1 MQNYKKLSE
10 RAFQFHQKG
19 LLKEA
24 EELYSGLLEINP
36 DDTNILNLYSMLCLA
51 KSETKKAIDMLS
63 KALIL
68 NNNSV
73 IMLNLA
79 KAYHM
84 DGDINN
90 AIILYDKVID
100 ITPTVDT
107 YYSLGIA
114 YKQSGNLKKAIE
126 TYKKALELN
135 PDNYNVLYNLSVLY
149 KDIDDIKNALKTA
162 QKAEYINP
170 NDEDIHTFIAGLYEN
185 VSNYKKSIV
194 HMEKALQFNKNHL
207 YYYNLGVL
215 YSKIENK
222 KAAIQN
228 YQNVLELVPNH
239 IESLVNISSVYKEID
254 IQKALS
260 YIQKAYELNPK
271 DELVRLGYARIC
283 RDMFLNA
290 KSIELL
296 SNMNNA
302 EAFSLLAINY
312 MDLGEYEKA
321 HYFYEKALEI
331 DKNSNYLHG
340 KAMALKYLGY
350 FNEAKSILESINE
363 KTIQTETTL
372 GMMYLQEKEFYK
384 GMPLYIKRSEDTK
397 FKKLFSKNIWSNQVE
412 LKDKVVLVYSDCGLG
427 DTIMF
432 SRYIPSLKKIAKKI
446 IIQTDKELV
455 SILNNSFK
463 DIEVFSKSEKTIQYD
478 IVIPIMNLPYAL
490 NLDFDN
496 IPLSN
501 SYLEVNSIALN
512 SNKLKVGI
520 FYQGNKRVFKNRSI
534 DFAKINKLSDLNN
547 IQLFSFQLENNENE
561 TNNIINLKNNIKD
574 YSDTASLLKALDVL
588 VTIDSS
594 IAHMAGALGVKTYL
608 LLPHTAEWRWF
619 NDNETTPWY
628 KSITIFKQKSPNDWD
643 EVIERVKCK
652 LAKNI

>member
-260 YIQKAYELNPK
+260 YIQKAYELNPN

-321 HYFYEKALEI
+321 HYFYDKALEI

-340 KAMALKYLGY
+340 KAMALKYLGH
-350 FNEAKSILESINE
+350 FNEAKSILESIDE

-372 GMMYLQEKEFYK
+372 GMMYLQEKDFYK
-384 GMPLYIKRSEDTK
+384 GMPLHIKRSEDTK

-412 LKDKVVLVYSDCGLG
+412 LKGKVVLVYSDCGLG

-501 SYLEVNSIALN
+501 SYLEANSIALK

>member
-260 YIQKAYELNPK
+260 YIQKAYELNPN

-321 HYFYEKALEI
+321 HYFYDKALEI

-340 KAMALKYLGY
+340 KAMALKYLGH
-350 FNEAKSILESINE
+350 FNEAKSILESIDE

-372 GMMYLQEKEFYK
+372 GMMYLQEKDFYK

-412 LKDKVVLVYSDCGLG
+412 LKGKVVLVYSDCGLG

-501 SYLEVNSIALN
+501 SYLEANSIALK

>member
-1 MQNYKKLSE
+1 MKKYRELSE
-10 RAFQFHQKG
+10 KAFLFHQKG
-19 LLKEA
+19 MLKEA

-36 DDTNILNLYSMLCLA
+36 DDANILNLYSMLCLA
-51 KSETKKAIDMLS
+51 KSKTKKAIDMLS

-68 NNNSV
+68 NNCPK

-84 DGDINN
+84 DGDIDN
-90 AIILYDKVID
+90 AIILYDKVVD
-100 ITPTVDT
+100 IEPSVDT

-114 YKQSGNLKKAIE
+114 YKQNGDLKSAVE

-149 KDIDDIKNALKTA
+149 KDTNDIKNALKIA

-185 VSNYKKSIV
+185 VGNYKKSIV
-194 HMEKALQFNKNHL
+194 HMEKALQFSKNHL

-222 KAAIQN
+222 KAAILN
-228 YQNVLELVPNH
+228 YEKVLEIVPKH
-239 IESLVNISSVYKEID
+239 VESLVNLSSVYKETNIE
-254 IQKALS
+254 KALS
-260 YIQKAYELNPK
+260 FIQKAYEINSSDK
-271 DELVRLGYARIC
+271 LVRLAYARIC
-283 RDMFLNA
+283 RDMYLNE
-290 KSIELL
+290 KSIKLL
-296 SNMNNA
+296 AGLNDA

-321 HYFYEKALEI
+321 LSYYEKALNI

-340 KAMALKYLGY
+340 KAMALKYLGF
-350 FNEAKSILESINE
+350 FNEAKRLLENINE
-363 KTIQTETTL
+363 KTVQTETTL
-372 GMMYLQEKEFYK
+372 GMMYLQEKNFYK
-384 GMPLYIKRSEDTK
+384 GMELYIKRSEDTK
-397 FKKLFSKNIWSNQVE
+397 FKKLFSKNIWSNESE
-412 LKDKVVLVYSDCGLG
+412 LTDKVVLVYSDCGLG

-432 SRYIPSLKKIAKKI
+432 SRYIQCLNKIAKKVI
-446 IIQTDKELV
+446 LQTDKELV
-455 SILNNSFK
+455 SILKNSFS
-463 DIEVFSKSEKTIQYD
+463 DIEIFSKTEKNIGYD
-478 IVIPIMNLPYAL
+478 VVIPIMNLPYAL
-490 NLDFDN
+490 NIDFDN
-496 IPLSN
+496 IPLSK
-501 SYLEVNSIALN
+501 SYLEATSTQLESDKI
-512 SNKLKVGI
+512 KVGI

-534 DFAKINKLSDLNN
+534 PYDKINQLSELKN
-547 IQLFSFQLENNENE
+547 IQLFSFQLENNEDE
-561 TNNIINLKNNIKD
+561 TENIINLKNRIKD
-574 YSDTASLLKALDVL
+574 YFDTASLLKSIDVL

-608 LLPHTAEWRWF
+608 LLPYTPEWRWF

-628 KSITIFKQKSPNDWD
+628 KSITIFKQKSPNNWD

-652 LAKNI
+652 LEKNI

>member
-126 TYKKALELN
+126 IYKKALELN

-254 IQKALS
+254 FQKALS

-302 EAFSLLAINY
+302 EAFSLQAINY

-501 SYLEVNSIALN
+501 SYLEANSIDLK

-547 IQLFSFQLENNENE
+547 IQLFSFQLENNESE